1 MLNFIPKIGGVT
13 TAEMSKKLDAQ
24 RAQFQR
30 EKGIDT
36 LLDYLD
42 QALTEEAYDEILAAL
57 ESWDGPVTVDIRF
70 YEGVALAETG
80 RRNEGIEK
88 LVSVTSVNP
97 HHFKAL
103 SMLDRYG
110 YKADDGEDENRA
122 GKSMSI
128 PLPDV
133 PIEQT
138 EAFRVSKR
146 RSYLFVAA
154 VCGAL
159 LFIVYYLFFSASE
172 RDYSSLLEDPE
183 AAISAVSY
191 RDFETKVSKFT
202 LIERRRQEDPAI
214 KKILFY
220 LYAYTVADYSLFD
233 NEDLVSKAGF
243 YYNLIDKK
251 STDMRELYSFI
262 RGKKGEGALLFNHL
276 ERLYP
281 SSVREMKSLDLSL
294 PKNVDGKNF
303 RETFLKSLML
313 FRRGDLAEAKA
324 GVESVLS
331 RFPEYELAAKL
342 KAVIYF
348 REVEEGIASPDKE
361 RLNKIEKMIES
372 WRLASSEKHLLSEV
386 YLRKGAALKDVE
398 SEKRAFYLACPGA
411 YFCSGVIRNFL
422 KSGLTEEA
430 STMALYI
437 KEKKGLSRNAE
448 DVKLVVETASAN
460 GETGDCYFAFKELT
474 SFFPEKVDDSILKIG
489 AGCAESER
497 YLKEALQFYE
507 RLQSKGG
514 KVVESKVLELRYL
527 LERDEESYRR
537 LKTMS
542 MSEKVEKEVLYSLY
556 SVVSLRPDL
565 SERQS
570 VLSRLFS
577 VEDEENRLDV
587 INLMT
592 RSGCVRKAVEL
603 LEKNSKAPGYGYRL
617 RTIFNTF
624 LLFEEADKVK
634 DGGILDEKDLFG
646 DLRRV
651 KKFVDAKKFDI
662 ALREMEIIEKRVKG
676 CFPAAFLLKA
686 EIFRQKGDRAKTFS
700 MMDGM
705 IECDPN
711 YMPGLILASELS
723 YYQGDVSGAEKG
735 VDYLLSNES
744 ILSPVPGIY
753 HNLLILMKGEIMV
766 TKGMERML
774 SPFLMRKLRRDFSFG
789 EREKDKLTDIFDKL
803 SPGVRA
809 KVERKI
815 RSKFRI

>member
-1 MLNFIPKIGGVT
+1 M
-13 TAEMSKKLDAQ
+13 
-24 RAQFQR
+24 
-30 EKGIDT
+30 
-36 LLDYLD
+36 
-42 QALTEEAYDEILAAL
+42 
-57 ESWDGPVTVDIRF
+57 
-70 YEGVALAETG
+70 
-80 RRNEGIEK
+80 
-88 LVSVTSVNP
+88 
-97 HHFKAL
+97 
-103 SMLDRYG
+103 
-110 YKADDGEDENRA
+110 
-122 GKSMSI
+122 
-128 PLPDV
+128 
-133 PIEQT
+133 
-138 EAFRVSKR
+138 
-146 RSYLFVAA
+146 
-154 VCGAL
+154 
-159 LFIVYYLFFSASE
+159 
-172 RDYSSLLEDPE
+172 
-183 AAISAVSY
+183 
-191 RDFETKVSKFT
+191 
-202 LIERRRQEDPAI
+202 
-214 KKILFY
+214 
-220 LYAYTVADYSLFD
+220 
-233 NEDLVSKAGF
+233 
-243 YYNLIDKK
+243 
-251 STDMRELYSFI
+251 
-262 RGKKGEGALLFNHL
+262 
-276 ERLYP
+276 
-281 SSVREMKSLDLSL
+281 
-294 PKNVDGKNF
+294 
-303 RETFLKSLML
+303 
-313 FRRGDLAEAKA
+313 
-324 GVESVLS
+324 
-331 RFPEYELAAKL
+331 
-342 KAVIYF
+342 
-348 REVEEGIASPDKE
+348 
-361 RLNKIEKMIES
+361 
-372 WRLASSEKHLLSEV
+372 
-386 YLRKGAALKDVE
+386 
-398 SEKRAFYLACPGA
+398 
-411 YFCSGVIRNFL
+411 
-422 KSGLTEEA
+422 
-430 STMALYI
+430 
-437 KEKKGLSRNAE
+437 
-448 DVKLVVETASAN
+448 
-460 GETGDCYFAFKELT
+460 
-474 SFFPEKVDDSILKIG
+474 
-489 AGCAESER
+489 
-497 YLKEALQFYE
+497 KEALQFYE